1 MERYK
6 KFDQWLLNRINDAY
20 LWLYDWTGIFVATVI
35 FLNMNLVVL
44 ACIQRQSMW
53 IGAIVFLCGVLIS
66 TPRYY
71 LQSKGPEA
79 YNKLVLFTEHF
90 SFHARTFFLG
100 FYTVFFIG
108 DLLNLLNGANYFEP
122 IASVANAMLWFLL
135 DIKIRDRDKKTF
147 KQPKLAQQRSS

>member
-6 KFDQWLLNRINDAY
+6 QFDQWLLNRINDAY

-79 YNKLVLFTEHF
+79 YNKIVLASEGM
-90 SFHARTFFLG
+90 SFHLRTFFLW
-100 FYTVFFIG
+100 FNTAFFIS
-108 DLLNLLNGANYFEP
+108 DLLKGASYLELVAN
-122 IASVANAMLWFLL
+122 VANAMLWFLME
-135 DIKIRDRDKKTF
+135 IKIRDRDKKTF